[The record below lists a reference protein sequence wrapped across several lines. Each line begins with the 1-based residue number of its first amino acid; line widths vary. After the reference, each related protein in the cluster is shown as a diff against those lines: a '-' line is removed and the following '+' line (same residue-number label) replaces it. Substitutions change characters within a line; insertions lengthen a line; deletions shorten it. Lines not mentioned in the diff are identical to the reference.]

1 MVEQTILATKSERK
15 QTGAIRVSL
24 MNGVP
29 PRDRTESVQ
38 LSKILR
44 FLLMFYFILDSC
56 AVMVNYSIMTFITR
70 SDSLFL

>member
-29 PRDRTESVQ
+29 PRWYVKCQ
-38 LSKILR
+38 VI
-44 FLLMFYFILDSC
+44 FFY
-56 AVMVNYSIMTFITR
+56 
-70 SDSLFL
+70 